1 MNVAGV
7 VLTDLIHL
15 FKIFIVFKCFFKF
28 NVRSGER
35 KKLRLLVIAFVMLIT
50 SVFININDN
59 EVFNSIVYTISII
72 AFVGSVFSGKITRI
86 ILSTLWV
93 IITLSVMDIMFKVFV
108 NMIILLAKLTI
119 MDYVDLIASIL
130 SMIFIGNFAN
140 VFVRKRKISLR
151 NANVGSLV
159 FFTIVAAVDMIVIM
173 VIAGF
178 IETEYMDNVFIVA
191 MFCMVVLGTI
201 GQLAVIIM
209 LFVQRNLY
217 QEEKKLTQNHLNEQK
232 KYYEY
237 LEMREKDTKKFRHDI
252 INHMEMLRK
261 LIERQELSEVDKY
274 LSKINHRIEGFGNAI
289 TVNNGI
295 VDAIINQ
302 YYSIAQEKSVDMKV
316 LGMFPVDCDIDAYD
330 LCTIFSNM
338 LCNAVEAAA
347 ETEEKKITL
356 NCRYTDDDIVILAE
370 NTFNNI
376 GQFKDG
382 LIKTTKFNKENHGFG
397 LENIRE
403 CVSLN
408 HGHMYIEIKGNKF
421 VLKILLKRRVIDNE
435 NSNC

>member
-1 MNVAGV
+1 MA
-7 VLTDLIHL
+7 
-15 FKIFIVFKCFFKF
+15 
-28 NVRSGER
+28 
-35 KKLRLLVIAFVMLIT
+35 ML
-50 SVFININDN
+50 
-59 EVFNSIVYTISII
+59 
-72 AFVGSVFSGKITRI
+72 
-86 ILSTLWV
+86 
-93 IITLSVMDIMFKVFV
+93 DIMSKVLV
-108 NMIILLAKLTI
+108 DMIIIISKI
-119 MDYVDLIASIL
+119 QVNDYAQLIASCVSI
-130 SMIFIGNFAN
+130 IFVACLGMAFH
-140 VFVRKRKISLR
+140 RKNTISLK
-151 NANVGSLV
+151 NANIGSMCIFALVAIVDAVVILTMANFVEIKYIDNILLV
-159 FFTIVAAVDMIVIM
+159 FI
-173 VIAGF
+173 
-178 IETEYMDNVFIVA
+178 
-191 MFCMVVLGTI
+191 FCIVVLGTFL
-201 GQLAVIIM
+201 QLAVIIM

-217 QEEKKLTQNHLNEQK
+217 QQEKKLTQNHLNEQK

-252 INHMEMLRK
+252 INHMEMLSK
-261 LIERQELSEVDKY
+261 LIESKEFSEVDKY
-274 LSKINHRIEGFGNAI
+274 LSKINHRLEGFGNVI

-302 YYSIAQEKSVDMKV
+302 YYSMAQEKSIDMKV
-316 LGMFPVDCDIDAYD
+316 LGMFPIDCDIDAYD

-338 LCNAVEAAA
+338 LSNALEAAA

>member
-1 MNVAGV
+1 MNIFAN
-7 VLTDLIHL
+7 VLGDMVHL
-15 FKIFIVFKCFFKF
+15 FKIILVCSCFFKF
-28 NVRSGER
+28 DIYEDKNRIIRFIIMSVIMTILSIFINLNSNE
-35 KKLRLLVIAFVMLIT
+35 LVNSVLYVAATV
-50 SVFININDN
+50 VFICCIYK
-59 EVFNSIVYTISII
+59 ERII
-72 AFVGSVFSGKITRI
+72 KK
-86 ILSTLWV
+86 ILSTIWIIV
-93 IITLSVMDIMFKVFV
+93 IMAMMDIMSKVLVDMMIIISKIQGDDYAQLVASSLSIIFVVCLGMVFQRKNSISLKNANISSIIIFTLVAIVDTVVIMTMANFVEIKYIDNILIVFV
-108 NMIILLAKLTI
+108 
-119 MDYVDLIASIL
+119 
-130 SMIFIGNFAN
+130 
-140 VFVRKRKISLR
+140 
-151 NANVGSLV
+151 
-159 FFTIVAAVDMIVIM
+159 
-173 VIAGF
+173 
-178 IETEYMDNVFIVA
+178 
-191 MFCMVVLGTI
+191 FCIVVLGTFF
-201 GQLAVIIM
+201 QLAVIIM

-217 QEEKKLTQNHLNEQK
+217 QEEKKHTQNHLNEQK

-252 INHMEMLRK
+252 INHMEMLSR
-261 LIERQELSEVDKY
+261 LIESKEFSEADKY
-274 LSKINHRIEGFGNAI
+274 LSKINHRIEGFGNVI

-295 VDAIINQ
+295 VDAIINR

-356 NCRYTDDDIVILAE
+356 NCRYTDDEIVILAE

-382 LIKTTKFNKENHGFG
+382 LIKTTKFNKENHGLG